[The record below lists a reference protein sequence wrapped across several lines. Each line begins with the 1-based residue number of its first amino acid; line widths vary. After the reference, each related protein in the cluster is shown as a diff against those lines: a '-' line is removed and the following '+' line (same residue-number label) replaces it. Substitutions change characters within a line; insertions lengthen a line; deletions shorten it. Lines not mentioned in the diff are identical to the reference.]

1 MLRANNPDEYKK
13 MMQARIW
20 LGDKSRKKA
29 KPRATCTEEVK
40 EEGVN
45 GGDSKTA
52 TTQAQ
57 AAPVTGK
64 SKTYRVYVHHEY
76 KMLKVV

>member
-13 MMQARIW
+13 RMQERLW

-40 EEGVN
+40 EEG
-45 GGDSKTA
+45 GDTTTITA
-52 TTQAQ
+52 PVQ

-64 SKTYRVYVHHEY
+64 SKTYRVYQHHEY